1 MSLVL
6 NGSWESGFLKCPQGH
21 LSYSQ
26 AWDLTAACS
35 PFQPSQ
41 ASFKGNL
48 TLIYHFHL
56 FSFFWIIS
64 NSYTMPQTL
73 LSENEWKILPG
84 PTIHNNYLLCLC
96 TFQVKQNSR
105 TRCPHRLSLLSHQLF
120 NLKSAPDWVLL
131 QNWSPCCLKTFTSL
145 GLKDPRFSCCFLP
158 ASPCQGLSPWSLSVE
173 SSSGHGIW
181 PSFLFTLLLML
192 SGLWDLGADNT
203 CSDHSISLL
212 PAHPNPCLVFLS
224 IRWVIDISELIVQ
237 TESWCPPTLRWFS
250 YTASSC
256 VSFLWLL

>member
-48 TLIYHFHL
+48 TLTFHL

-84 PTIHNNYLLCLC
+84 SSIHNNYLLCLC

-120 NLKSAPDWVLL
+120 SLKSAPDWVLL

-158 ASPCQGLSPWSLSVE
+158 ASPCQGVFLPDLSVLRVPQDMVFGHLSFSLYFWCFPGSGTLGLTTPAQTIPSVSYQHIQIPVW
-173 SSSGHGIW
+173 SSS
-181 PSFLFTLLLML
+181 P
-192 SGLWDLGADNT
+192 LG
-203 CSDHSISLL
+203 
-212 PAHPNPCLVFLS
+212 V
-224 IRWVIDISELIVQ
+224 W
-237 TESWCPPTLRWFS
+237 
-250 YTASSC
+250 
-256 VSFLWLL
+256 